1 MSRKASLRIIVSGL
15 AASVPVGGM
24 AWHYM
29 QYVIGL
35 HRMGHEVYYHEDT
48 WSWPFNPVKNAP
60 DPDGTYSAAFLED
73 FFETHAPDLRQQ
85 WHYLHLH
92 EKSFGMSAAAFNAAA
107 GKADIFLNISGSNF
121 IPDQLP
127 GDCTKVFVD
136 TDPGYN
142 QIMLTERFDWSEF
155 VDRWCDQFAAHDQYY
170 TFAEAINEQWCGVP
184 RAGVDWKTT
193 RMPIVIDYWKSGDVP
208 AAAPWTSIMTWNV
221 FKGKLE
227 FEGVEYGDKSV
238 EFDKIVNLPSRSE
251 RSFLVGVGGSG
262 APVDHLTESGW
273 QVVSA
278 PAVTKSP
285 SDYRNFI
292 ASSRGEV
299 SVAKN
304 VYVALKTG
312 WFSERSACYLAS
324 GRPVVLQDTGFSHIL
339 PTGTGLLSFVA
350 LEDAAEAVEAMERDY
365 ERHAKGALEIAHACF
380 DHRRVLNDLL
390 ESLS

>member
-1 MSRKASLRIIVSGL
+1 M
-15 AASVPVGGM
+15 
-24 AWHYM
+24 
-29 QYVIGL
+29 
-35 HRMGHEVYYHEDT
+35 
-48 WSWPFNPVKNAP
+48 
-60 DPDGTYSAAFLED
+60 
-73 FFETHAPDLRQQ
+73 
-85 WHYLHLH
+85 
-92 EKSFGMSAAAFNAAA
+92 
-107 GKADIFLNISGSNF
+107 
-121 IPDQLP
+121 
-127 GDCTKVFVD
+127 
-136 TDPGYN
+136 
-142 QIMLTERFDWSEF
+142 
-155 VDRWCDQFAAHDQYY
+155 
-170 TFAEAINEQWCGVP
+170 
-184 RAGVDWKTT
+184 
-193 RMPIVIDYWKSGDVP
+193 
-208 AAAPWTSIMTWNV
+208 
-221 FKGKLE
+221 
-227 FEGVEYGDKSV
+227 